1 MHEELVAALEP
12 VCRDLRAGCA
22 VAPDIREG
30 SSEHYGDVLAGADF
44 YGPDGSGQ
52 GVSVVLGGDPAEQ
65 IASVADQ
72 VQEWAVEALWT
83 AGLPAV
89 WPHCPSHPDSH
100 PLTARVKNGRAAWF
114 CPPTGEL
121 VAWIGEL
128 RVLPPEASRRHP

>member
-12 VCRDLRAGCA
+12 VRRDLRAGCA

-52 GVSVVLGGDPAEQ
+52 GVSVLLGGD
-65 IASVADQ
+65 
-72 VQEWAVEALWT
+72 
-83 AGLPAV
+83 
-89 WPHCPSHPDSH
+89 DSH
-100 PLTARVKNGRAAWF
+100 PLTARVTNGRAAWF

-128 RVLPPEASRRHP
+128 PVLPPEASRRRP